1 MLKEI
6 SLKIL
11 VAEIILF
18 LLLIVGISYYF
29 NPNDPFFLKSSI
41 FYIYFIYL
49 IPLIVFS
56 LYYGFLAGLVYLVLF
71 ISSFT
76 LFYKYFPVEISL
88 LSFLALLICSE
99 FYYYWQEKI
108 KTSEE
113 KSKYIERK
121 LRDLSK
127 EFMILKVSHD
137 QLEKQYILKPVSIR
151 EIIIQLRQQMLK
163 GKNIDSIFYDLCSL
177 IVHIFNIERAGFI
190 RISVY
195 EKKYKTIF
203 LTEENFKIDVDD
215 MLIQKALEN
224 KSITFL
230 TQIEKSTKYLA
241 AIPVFIDEDKAYLFI
256 IEKMDFLSLNLDN
269 LLMISLFIF
278 YIANEESFIMRNGKV
293 ISKYI
298 DFSFEFLKETI
309 RMAEIYEK
317 FKINSTLVIIYV
329 KNYSHKE
336 SFYYFIQKQIRGLD
350 TRDKIFIK
358 QKDLLIVPILL
369 PFTPISGAYSF
380 IKRLENEIVE
390 NFSRS
395 FLEKNLKIN
404 VKEVNENVEVL
415 LEDIFNYEG
424 IENE

>member
-11 VAEIILF
+11 VAEVILF

-29 NPNDPFFLKSSI
+29 SPNDPFLLKTNV

-56 LYYGFLAGLVYLVLF
+56 LYYGFLAGFVYLILF
-71 ISSFT
+71 IGSFT
-76 LFYKYFPVEISL
+76 LFYKYFPTEIFL
-88 LSFLALLICSE
+88 LSFLILLICSE
-99 FYYYWQEKI
+99 FYYYWQEKT
-108 KTSEE
+108 KRSEE
-113 KSKYIERK
+113 KYKYIEEK
-121 LRDLSK
+121 LRDLAK

-151 EIIIQLRQQMLK
+151 GIIIQIRQQMLEE
-163 GKNIDSIFYDLCSL
+163 KNINSVFQNLCSL
-177 IVHIFNIERAGFI
+177 IIHTFNIERAGFI

-195 EKKYKTIF
+195 EKKYETIF
-203 LTEENFKIDVDD
+203 LTDDDFKIDVDD
-215 MLIQKALEN
+215 ILIQKALED

-230 TQIEKSTKYLA
+230 TYVEKSTKYLA
-241 AIPVFIDEDKAYLFI
+241 VVPVFINENKAYLFV

-269 LLMISLFIF
+269 LLMISLFIS
-278 YIANEESFIMRNGKV
+278 YIANEESFIMKNSKL
-293 ISKYI
+293 ISKYR

-309 RMAEIYEK
+309 RMAEIYEN
-317 FKINSTLVIIYV
+317 FGLDSSLVVIYV
-329 KNYSHKE
+329 KNYPYKG

-350 TRDKIFIK
+350 IGDEIYMK

-380 IKRLENEIVE
+380 IKRFESEIVE
-390 NFSRS
+390 HFSRS
-395 FLEKNLKIN
+395 FLEKNLRIN
-404 VKEVNENVEVL
+404 VREINENVEESL
-415 LEDIFNYEG
+415 NYILDYEG
-424 IENE
+424 FEK